1 MWISRLSLRDF
12 RSYPELDLEFSPG
25 VTTFVADNGTGKTNI
40 VEAIGYLAQQRSHRV
55 AFDAPLVREGTTVAT
70 VSALVNRDQRH
81 AAVEVTIQS
90 KGANRARVNRS
101 AVRLKDILG
110 LVSCVVFAPEDLSLV
125 RGEPAERRSWID
137 TLVIARNPR
146 FSSIITDF
154 ERALKQRNALLK
166 RLREDRDPGLEATL
180 DIWNMA
186 YADSAAELVFGRRR
200 ILADIVTPLQEN
212 FAYIAADA
220 RLERQGA
227 HIAYDSRIDYSQA
240 GSAAECRE
248 LLLSALER
256 RRTTE
261 IERGLTLHGPGRDDL
276 SLMIGSHPAKGY
288 ASHGETWSLALAMQ
302 LAGWD
307 LLSADAGSDAE
318 QPILVLDDVFA
329 ELDTGRRSRLASRV
343 TEAEQV
349 FITAAVDADL
359 PAGLEGKRIDQSTL
373 LAGAGAGAGAEA
385 ENAAGAGADETGSTS

>member
-1 MWISRLSLRDF
+1 MWISRLSLRNY
-12 RSYPELDLEFSPG
+12 RSYPELDLEFASG

-40 VEAIGYLAQQRSHRV
+40 VEAIGYLAHQRSHRV
-55 AFDAPLVREGTTVAT
+55 AFDAPLVHENAQSAI
-70 VSALVNRDQRH
+70 VSGLVNRDQRQ
-81 AAVEVTIQS
+81 ATVEVTIQA

-101 AVRLKDILG
+101 PVKMKDILG

-137 TLVIARNPR
+137 TLVVARNPR
-146 FSSIITDF
+146 YSSVITDF

-186 YADSAAELVFGRRR
+186 YADSAAELVFARQR
-200 ILADIVTPLQEN
+200 ILADVSEPLKDN

-220 RLERQGA
+220 RLERQGVR
-227 HIAYDSRIDYSQA
+227 IRYDSRIDYSHTE
-240 GSAAECRE
+240 SAADCRE
-248 LLLSALER
+248 LLLAALER
-256 RRTTE
+256 RRSTE

-276 SLMIGSHPAKGY
+276 SLTIGVHPAKGY

-307 LLSADAGSDAE
+307 LLSSDAGSTAE

-329 ELDTGRRSRLASRV
+329 ELDTGRRNRLASRV

-349 FITAAVDADL
+349 FITAAVDSDL
-359 PAGLEGKRIDQSTL
+359 PTGLVGTRIDQARL
-373 LAGAGAGAGAEA
+373 LAKAEP
-385 ENAAGAGADETGSTS
+385 

>member
-1 MWISRLSLRDF
+1 MWISRLSLRNY
-12 RSYPELDLEFSPG
+12 RSYPELDLEFTAG

-40 VEAIGYLAQQRSHRV
+40 VEAIGYLAHQRSHRV
-55 AFDAPLVREGTTVAT
+55 AFDAPLVFENAQSAI
-70 VSALVNRDQRH
+70 VSGLVNRDQRQ
-81 AAVEVTIQS
+81 ATVEIS
-90 KGANRARVNRS
+90 IRAKGANRARVNRS
-101 AVRLKDILG
+101 PVKMKDILG

-137 TLVIARNPR
+137 TLVVARNPR
-146 FSSIITDF
+146 YSSVITDF

-186 YADSAAELVFGRRR
+186 YADSAAELVFARQR
-200 ILADIVTPLQEN
+200 ILADVAAPLKDN

-220 RLERQGA
+220 RLERQGVR
-227 HIAYDSRIDYSQA
+227 IRYDSRIDYSQA

-248 LLLSALER
+248 LLLAALER
-256 RRTTE
+256 RRSTE
-261 IERGLTLHGPGRDDL
+261 IDRGLSLHGPGRDDL
-276 SLMIGSHPAKGY
+276 SLTIGDHPAKGY

-307 LLSADAGSDAE
+307 LLSSDAGSRAE

-329 ELDTGRRSRLASRV
+329 ELDTGRRNRLASRV

-359 PAGLEGKRIDQSTL
+359 PTG
-373 LAGAGAGAGAEA
+373 LAGTRLDQTRLLQKAE
-385 ENAAGAGADETGSTS
+385 T

>member
-1 MWISRLSLRDF
+1 MWISRLSLRDY

-40 VEAIGYLAQQRSHRV
+40 VEAIGYLAHQRSHRV
-55 AFDAPLVREGTTVAT
+55 AFDAPLVRDGRPAAT

-81 AAVEVTIQS
+81 ATVEVTIQA
-90 KGANRARVNRS
+90 KGANRARVNRN
-101 AVRLKDILG
+101 AVKLKDILG

-137 TLVIARNPR
+137 TLVVARNPR
-146 FSSIITDF
+146 FASIITDF

-166 RLREDRDPGLEATL
+166 RLRDDRDPGLESTL

-186 YADSAAELVFGRRR
+186 YADSAAELVFGRQR
-200 ILADIVTPLQEN
+200 ILADIVEPLQTN

-240 GSAAECRE
+240 ESAAECRE
-248 LLLSALER
+248 LLLAALDR

-276 SLMIGSHPAKGY
+276 SLMVGDHPAKGY

-307 LLSADAGSDAE
+307 LLSADAGSAAE

-329 ELDTGRRSRLASRV
+329 ELDSGRRQRLASRV
-343 TEAEQV
+343 ASAEQV
-349 FITAAVDADL
+349 FITAAVDSDL
-359 PAGLEGKRIDQSTL
+359 PDGLEGTRIDESRLVQSS
-373 LAGAGAGAGAEA
+373 A
-385 ENAAGAGADETGSTS
+385 S

>member
-1 MWISRLSLRDF
+1 MWISRLSLRDY
-12 RSYPELDLEFSPG
+12 RSYRELDLEFEPG

-40 VEAIGYLAQQRSHRV
+40 VEAIGYLAHLRSHRV
-55 AFDAPLVREGTTVAT
+55 AFDAPLVHENAQAAT
-70 VSALVNRDQRH
+70 ISALVNRGPRH
-81 AAVEVTIQS
+81 AVVEVSIQS

-101 AVRLKDILG
+101 AVRLREILG

-125 RGEPAERRSWID
+125 RGEPAERRNWID
-137 TLVIARNPR
+137 ALVVARNPR
-146 FSSIITDF
+146 YASVITDF

-186 YADSAAELVFGRRR
+186 YADAASELVAGRRR
-200 ILADIVTPLQEN
+200 LLADIVTGLQEN

-220 RLERQGA
+220 RLERQGIQA
-227 HIAYDSRIDYSQA
+227 RYESRIDYSSA
-240 GSAAECRE
+240 ESAAECRE
-248 LLLSALER
+248 LLLAALER

-276 SLMIGSHPAKGY
+276 ALTIGEHPAKGY

-307 LLSADAGSDAE
+307 LLSADAGSVAE

-329 ELDTGRRSRLASRV
+329 ELDTGRRSRLAARI

-349 FITAAVDADL
+349 LITAAVDADL
-359 PAGLEGKRIDQSTL
+359 PAGLVGTRIDQSRL
-373 LAGAGAGAGAEA
+373 LREA
-385 ENAAGAGADETGSTS
+385 EST

>member
-1 MWISRLSLRDF
+1 MWISRLSLRDY
-12 RSYPELDLEFSPG
+12 RSYPELDLEFAPG

-40 VEAIGYLAQQRSHRV
+40 VEAIGYLAHQRSHRV
-55 AFDAPLVREGTTVAT
+55 AFDAPLVHENAQTAT

-81 AAVEVTIQS
+81 ATVEVSIQS
-90 KGANRARVNRS
+90 KGANRARVKRS
-101 AVRLKDILG
+101 PVKLKDILG

-137 TLVIARNPR
+137 TLVVARNPR
-146 FSSIITDF
+146 FSSVITDF

-186 YADSAAELVFGRRR
+186 YADSAAELVYGRQR
-200 ILADIVTPLQEN
+200 ILADIVEPLQEN

-220 RLERQGA
+220 RLERQGIRA
-227 HIAYDSRIDYSQA
+227 RYDSRIDYSQA
-240 GSAAECRE
+240 ESAAECRE
-248 LLLSALER
+248 LLLAALER

-276 SLMIGSHPAKGY
+276 ALTIGDHPAKGY

-307 LLSADAGSDAE
+307 LLSADAGSVAE

-329 ELDTGRRSRLASRV
+329 ELDTGRRNRLASRI
-343 TEAEQV
+343 TSAEQV
-349 FITAAVDADL
+349 FVTAAVDGDL
-359 PAGLEGKRIDQSTL
+359 PDGLEGRRIGQETLRAPTDDEGAPRQSE
-373 LAGAGAGAGAEA
+373 GAE
-385 ENAAGAGADETGSTS
+385 TP

>member
-12 RSYPELDLEFSPG
+12 RSYPELDLEFTPG
-25 VTTFVADNGTGKTNI
+25 ITTFVADNGTGKTNI
-40 VEAIGYLAQQRSHRV
+40 VEAIGYLAHQRSHRV
-55 AFDAPLVREGTTVAT
+55 AFDAPLVHEGRPAAT

-81 AAVEVTIQS
+81 ATVEVTIQA
-90 KGANRARVNRS
+90 KGANRARVNRN
-101 AVRLKDILG
+101 AVKLKDILG

-137 TLVIARNPR
+137 TLVVARNPR
-146 FSSIITDF
+146 YSSVITDF

-186 YADSAAELVFGRRR
+186 YADAAAEIVFARQR
-200 ILADIVTPLQEN
+200 ILSDIAGPLQEN

-227 HIAYDSRIDYSQA
+227 NIAYDSRVDYERA
-240 GSAAECRE
+240 ESAAECRE
-248 LLLSALER
+248 LLLAALDR

-276 SLMIGSHPAKGY
+276 SLMIGTHPAKGY

-307 LLSADAGSDAE
+307 LLSADADSTAE
-318 QPILVLDDVFA
+318 QPVLVLDDVFA
-329 ELDTGRRSRLASRV
+329 ELDTGRRSRLASRI
-343 TEAEQV
+343 TAAEQV
-349 FITAAVDADL
+349 FITAAVDSDL
-359 PAGLEGKRIDQSTL
+359 PEGLEGTRIDESTL
-373 LAGAGAGAGAEA
+373 LTGAE
-385 ENAAGAGADETGSTS
+385 S

>member
-12 RSYPELDLEFSPG
+12 RSYPELDLEFTPG
-25 VTTFVADNGTGKTNI
+25 ITTFVADNGTGKTNI
-40 VEAIGYLAQQRSHRV
+40 VEAIGYLAHQRSHRV
-55 AFDAPLVREGTTVAT
+55 AFDAPLVHEGRPAAT

-81 AAVEVTIQS
+81 ATVEVTIQA
-90 KGANRARVNRS
+90 KGANRARVNRN
-101 AVRLKDILG
+101 AVKLKDILG

-137 TLVIARNPR
+137 TLVVARNPR
-146 FSSIITDF
+146 YSSVITDF

-186 YADSAAELVFGRRR
+186 YADAAAEIVFARQR
-200 ILADIVTPLQEN
+200 ILSDIAGPLQEN

-227 HIAYDSRIDYSQA
+227 NIAYDSRVDYERA
-240 GSAAECRE
+240 ESAAECRE
-248 LLLSALER
+248 LLLAALDR

-276 SLMIGSHPAKGY
+276 SLMIGTHPAKGY

-307 LLSADAGSDAE
+307 LLSADADSAAE
-318 QPILVLDDVFA
+318 QPVLVLDDVFA
-329 ELDTGRRSRLASRV
+329 ELDTGRRSRLASRI
-343 TEAEQV
+343 TAAEQV
-349 FITAAVDADL
+349 FITAAVDSDL
-359 PAGLEGKRIDQSTL
+359 PEGLEGTRIDESTL
-373 LAGAGAGAGAEA
+373 LTGAG
-385 ENAAGAGADETGSTS
+385 S

>member
-1 MWISRLSLRDF
+1 MWISRLSLRNY
-12 RSYPELDLEFSPG
+12 RSYPELDLEFEPG

-40 VEAIGYLAQQRSHRV
+40 VEAIGYLAHQRSHRV
-55 AFDAPLVREGTTVAT
+55 AFDAPLVNESAQTAT

-81 AAVEVTIQS
+81 ATVEVSIQS

-101 AVRLKDILG
+101 PVKMKEILG

-137 TLVIARNPR
+137 TLVVSRNPR
-146 FSSIITDF
+146 YSSVITDF

-166 RLREDRDPGLEATL
+166 RLREDRDPSLEATL

-186 YADSAAELVFGRRR
+186 YADSASELVYGRQR
-200 ILADIVTPLQEN
+200 ILADIVDPLQKN
-212 FAYIAADA
+212 FAYIAAEA
-220 RLERQGA
+220 RLERQGIKA
-227 HIAYDSRIDYSQA
+227 RYDSRIDYSQA

-248 LLLSALER
+248 LLLAALER
-256 RRTTE
+256 RRSTE

-276 SLMIGSHPAKGY
+276 ALMIGDHPAKGY

-307 LLSADAGSDAE
+307 LLSSDAGSVAE
-318 QPILVLDDVFA
+318 QPVLVLDDVFA
-329 ELDTGRRSRLASRV
+329 ELDTGRRNRLASRI

-349 FITAAVDADL
+349 FITAAVDGDL
-359 PAGLEGKRIDQSTL
+359 PAGLEGRRIGQERL
-373 LAGAGAGAGAEA
+373 LP
-385 ENAAGAGADETGSTS
+385 

>member
-1 MWISRLSLRDF
+1 MWISRLSLRNY
-12 RSYPELDLEFSPG
+12 RSYPELDLEFDPG

-40 VEAIGYLAQQRSHRV
+40 VEAIGYLAHQRSHRV
-55 AFDAPLVREGTTVAT
+55 AFDAPLVNESAQTAT

-81 AAVEVTIQS
+81 ATVEVSIQS

-101 AVRLKDILG
+101 PVKMKEILG

-137 TLVIARNPR
+137 TLVVSRNPR
-146 FSSIITDF
+146 YSSVITDF

-186 YADSAAELVFGRRR
+186 YADSASELVYGRQR
-200 ILADIVTPLQEN
+200 ILADIVEPLQKN
-212 FAYIAADA
+212 FAYIAAEA
-220 RLERQGA
+220 RLERQGIKA
-227 HIAYDSRIDYSQA
+227 RYDSRIDYSQA
-240 GSAAECRE
+240 GSAAECGE
-248 LLLSALER
+248 LLLAALER
-256 RRTTE
+256 RRSTE

-276 SLMIGSHPAKGY
+276 ALMIGDHPAKGY

-307 LLSADAGSDAE
+307 LLSSDAGSVAE
-318 QPILVLDDVFA
+318 QPVLVLDDVFA
-329 ELDTGRRSRLASRV
+329 ELDTGRRNRLASRI

-349 FITAAVDADL
+349 FITAAVDGDL
-359 PAGLEGKRIDQSTL
+359 PAGLEGRRIGQERL
-373 LAGAGAGAGAEA
+373 LP
-385 ENAAGAGADETGSTS
+385 

>member
-1 MWISRLSLRDF
+1 MWISRLSLRDY

-40 VEAIGYLAQQRSHRV
+40 VEAIGYLAHQRSHRV
-55 AFDAPLVREGTTVAT
+55 AFDAPLVHDGRPAAT

-81 AAVEVTIQS
+81 ATVEVTIQA
-90 KGANRARVNRS
+90 KGANRARVNRN
-101 AVRLKDILG
+101 AVKLKDILG

-137 TLVIARNPR
+137 TLVVARNPR
-146 FSSIITDF
+146 FASINTDF

-166 RLREDRDPGLEATL
+166 RLREDRDPGLETTL

-186 YADSAAELVFGRRR
+186 YADSAAELVFGRQR
-200 ILADIVTPLQEN
+200 ILADIVEPLQTN

-240 GSAAECRE
+240 ESAADCKE
-248 LLLSALER
+248 LLLAALDR

-307 LLSADAGSDAE
+307 LLSTDAGSAAE

-329 ELDTGRRSRLASRV
+329 ELDTGRRQRLASRV
-343 TEAEQV
+343 TSAEQV
-349 FITAAVDADL
+349 FITAAVDSDL
-359 PAGLEGKRIDQSTL
+359 PAGLEGIRIDQSRL
-373 LAGAGAGAGAEA
+373 LQS
-385 ENAAGAGADETGSTS
+385 NAS

>member
-1 MWISRLSLRDF
+1 MWISRLSLRNY
-12 RSYPELDLEFSPG
+12 RSYPELDLEFGPG

-40 VEAIGYLAQQRSHRV
+40 VEAIGYLAHLRSHRV
-55 AFDAPLVREGTTVAT
+55 AFDAPLVHEEASSAT
-70 VSALVNRDQRH
+70 VSALVNRGTRH
-81 AAVEVTIQS
+81 AAVEVSIQA

-101 AVRLKDILG
+101 PVRIREILG
-110 LVSCVVFAPEDLSLV
+110 LVSAVVFAPEDLALV

-137 TLVIARNPR
+137 TLVVARNPR
-146 FSSIITDF
+146 FASVITDF

-186 YADSAAELVFGRRR
+186 YAEAAAELVFGRQRV
-200 ILADIVTPLQEN
+200 LADIVDPLKEN

-220 RLERQGA
+220 RLERQGVSA
-227 HIAYDSRIDYSQA
+227 TYDSRIDYSQTT
-240 GSAAECRE
+240 SASEARE
-248 LLLSALER
+248 LLLGALER

-307 LLSADAGSDAE
+307 LLSADAGSTAE

-329 ELDTGRRSRLASRV
+329 ELDTGRRNRLAARI
-343 TEAEQV
+343 TAAEQV
-349 FITAAVDADL
+349 LVTAAVDADL
-359 PAGLEGKRIDQSTL
+359 PAGLDGARIDQSTL
-373 LAGAGAGAGAEA
+373 LRTDGP
-385 ENAAGAGADETGSTS
+385 DEEPAS